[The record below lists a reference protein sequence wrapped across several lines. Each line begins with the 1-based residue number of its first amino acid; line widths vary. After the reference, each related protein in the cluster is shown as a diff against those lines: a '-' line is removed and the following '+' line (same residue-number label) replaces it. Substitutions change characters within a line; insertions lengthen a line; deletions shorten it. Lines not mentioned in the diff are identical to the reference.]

1 MGYHKKII
9 TRGQLGEFSKIQ
21 EEWEE
26 ILDAR
31 EQEAKILEMCE
42 FADLYGAIELY
53 LQNKFGITMDDIKQ
67 MASLTRSA
75 FKDGSRK

>member
-1 MGYHKKII
+1 MGYHKRKI
-9 TRGQLGEFSKIQ
+9 TRGQLGDFSKIQ

-26 ILDAR
+26 LLDAR
-31 EQEAKILEMCE
+31 EQKAKILEICE

-67 MASLTRSA
+67 MANLTKNA